1 MQLMHGS
8 VPSAPGQPPGQV
20 QPLGPGERGNC
31 LKRSC
36 PGGRGVVQIK
46 KKIFS
51 LILGFD
57 FSKYVF
63 LLAWFT

>member
-36 PGGRGVVQIK
+36 PGGRGVGQIK
-46 KKIFS
+46 KY
-51 LILGFD
+51 LLFD
-57 FSKYVF
+57 FG
-63 LLAWFT
+63 L

>member
-36 PGGRGVVQIK
+36 PEGRGVGQIK
-46 KKIFS
+46 NIFS

-57 FSKYVF
+57 FSKYVL
-63 LLAWFT
+63 LLARFT